1 MMSPKWYFLFTFCDA
16 NCAHILLGYV
26 SDINLL
32 CENINTTQ
40 KNTQAL
46 LDSSKEQNVGGVN
59 FC

>member
-1 MMSPKWYFLFTFCDA
+1 MMSPKSYFLFTFCDP
-16 NCAHILLGYV
+16 NCVHILLGYV

-32 CENINTTQ
+32 CANINTTQ

-46 LDSSKEQNVGGVN
+46 LDSSKEQNVGAVN